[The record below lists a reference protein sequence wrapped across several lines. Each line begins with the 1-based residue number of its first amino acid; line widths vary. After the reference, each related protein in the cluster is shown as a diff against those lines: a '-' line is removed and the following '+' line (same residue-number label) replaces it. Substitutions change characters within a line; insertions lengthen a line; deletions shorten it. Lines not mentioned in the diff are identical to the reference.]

1 MTILSLIL
9 AQQVDAA
16 ATGSGLGP
24 GALAF
29 MLLSM
34 GSVAALTAWC
44 FWRILATR
52 RHFDPDG
59 TGPDKPP
66 VKGRVERKKGGA

>member
-1 MTILSLIL
+1 MTIIALIL
-9 AQQVDAA
+9 AQQVEAA
-16 ATGSGLGP
+16 VAGPELGP

-29 MLLSM
+29 MLVSM
-34 GSVAALTAWC
+34 GSVATLTVWC

-59 TGPDKPP
+59 TGPEKPP
-66 VKGRVERKKGGA
+66 VKGRVERKGGA